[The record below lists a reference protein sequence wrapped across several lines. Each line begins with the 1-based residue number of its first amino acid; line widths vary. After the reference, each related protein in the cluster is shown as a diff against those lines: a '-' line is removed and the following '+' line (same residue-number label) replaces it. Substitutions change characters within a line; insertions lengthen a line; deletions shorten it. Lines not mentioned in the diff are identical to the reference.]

1 MKKRNFPQGKTQYLK
16 KLIRERRLLERQEE
30 QDQRIALE
38 SLKIA
43 LPKKA
48 QEKVIVESVKPQEEA
63 LNVSPLEENQVP
75 ENLRGLSAGAVLVLE
90 ADGALNEEEKKWLMK
105 KKFRYQRRYIPPEK
119 RWMN

>member
-1 MKKRNFPQGKTQYLK
+1 MKKGKPKTTYLK
-16 KLIRERRLLERQEE
+16 KLVRERRLLSRQEE
-30 QDQRIALE
+30 QDRGIALE
-38 SLKIA
+38 GLRTE
-43 LPKKA
+43 PKKA
-48 QEKVIVESVKPQEEA
+48 QEVGNKVIVESVNPQEA